1 MNIDYE
7 KYDIFI
13 FDLDKTIWDTYN
25 VHDDSIWA
33 KQLIPPYCL
42 EENKVV
48 DDVFSY
54 CILKPGIEEY
64 LNFLLRS
71 EKKIGFLSNG
81 EHWGLSYE
89 KQPSVSV
96 LKIFGLYDLFNFE
109 SFLIYKTLSKCDQL
123 KNFGT
128 CILFDDNE
136 KVLKEASKLENVQA
150 IDSKK
155 INNWCDLI

>member
-89 KQPSVSV
+89 KQPSEVRRVPECLLKLVQQHQQHTCKKAQLQQESQVKAKVKVSV
-96 LKIFGLYDLFNFE
+96 
-109 SFLIYKTLSKCDQL
+109 QV
-123 KNFGT
+123 
-128 CILFDDNE
+128 NE
-136 KVLKEASKLENVQA
+136 WGSE
-150 IDSKK
+150 
-155 INNWCDLI
+155 